1 MKYLAA
7 YLLLNAAG
15 NTPNAENVKSV
26 LSAVGIEIDEE
37 RVSALVSSLEGK
49 SIEELIEEG
58 NTKLSS
64 VPTAAPAA
72 GAAGAAGAASGEAAE
87 EAAAEEEEESDED
100 MGFGL
105 FD

>member
-72 GAAGAAGAASGEAAE
+72 GAAGAASGEATE